1 MKKTTDM
8 TQGKPLGLLLGFAAP
23 LMVGSVCQLLY
34 TMADS
39 AVVGRLLGVDAFA
52 AVGAAGFLSMLLFCI
67 ISGLIQGFT
76 ILFAQLFGKKQ
87 WETLRGT
94 IAMAAL
100 LSAGIGVLLTLLG
113 LFCAEPVLALTKT
126 PEDIRP
132 QALVYVQ
139 WIFAGTLITMANR
152 LSGMLLHALGNSRAP
167 VTGSIASCVLNV
179 ALDLLFAGVFHWG
192 VAGVAAATVLAQLAS
207 CGYCLVQLRAIPQ
220 ARLSRQDFAAKP
232 ALLRELMRLG
242 GPFALRDGVIAIGG
256 LFVQAAIN
264 SYGKLFVA
272 GMAAAEKYFGL
283 LNITGNALEG
293 AFSTY
298 AAQNYGAG
306 RMDRMQEGLRCSIR
320 LALISAGI
328 MDVLVLVLGRQL
340 IGLLVSGEP
349 QEVQAITQAGYT
361 YLLVM
366 ALLIPLMF
374 LLCLYRS
381 GLQGMGS
388 TFAPTLSG
396 FVELGLR
403 LLSVLLLP
411 GLLGRWAVYLA
422 NPLGWLGA
430 MLLLGISYHKV
441 YKKQA
446 QALGAEKKQFN

>member
-8 TQGKPLGLLLGFAAP
+8 TQGRPLRLLLGFAVP

-34 TMADS
+34 TTADS

-87 WETLRGT
+87 WDSLRGAV
-94 IAMAAL
+94 AMAVL
-100 LSAGIGVLLTLLG
+100 LSAGIGVLLTVLG
-113 LFCAEPVLALTKT
+113 LFCAGPVLALTGT
-126 PEDIRP
+126 PEDIQP
-132 QALVYVQ
+132 QALLYVQ
-139 WIFAGTLITMANR
+139 WTFAGTLITMANR

-167 VTGSIASCVLNV
+167 VTGNIASCVLNV
-179 ALDLLFAGVFHWG
+179 ALDLLFAGAFHWG

-207 CGYCLVQLRAIPQ
+207 FGYCLAQLASIPQ
-220 ARLSRQDFAAKP
+220 ARLSRRDFAPQP

-264 SYGKLFVA
+264 SHGKLFVA

-283 LNITGNALEG
+283 LNITGSALEG

-320 LALISAGI
+320 AALVSSAF
-328 MDVLVLVLGRQL
+328 MDVLVLLLGRQL
-340 IGLLVSGEP
+340 IGLLVSGDP
-349 QEVQAITQAGYT
+349 QELQAIVQAGYT
-361 YLLVM
+361 YLMVM

-403 LLSVLLLP
+403 LFSVLLLP
-411 GLLGRWAVYLA
+411 GILGRWAVYLA

-430 MLLLGISYHKV
+430 MLLLGISYHRV
-441 YKKQA
+441 FKKRA
-446 QALGAEKKQFN
+446 QSLAAKEKAV